1 MNPSRKRNISQLQN
15 EYKEQMEM
23 KQQHYKRRRR
33 GLYRRLTAFGILV
46 LLAAVLIAS
55 SIYSQTSA
63 LNMKESKKEKL
74 AEELKAIKDKKAE
87 LKDEITK
94 LNDEEYVLELA
105 RRDLYLSKDNEI
117 IFKIDEENK

>member
-1 MNPSRKRNISQLQN
+1 MNPSRKRNITQLQN
-15 EYKEQMEM
+15 DYKEQMEL

-55 SIYSQTSA
+55 SIYSQSSA
-63 LNMKESKKEKL
+63 LNANEAKKEKL
-74 AEELKAIKDKKAE
+74 ARELKEIKGKKAD
-87 LKDEITK
+87 LKEEIINLHDE
-94 LNDEEYVLELA
+94 DYVLDLA
-105 RRDLYLSKDNEI
+105 RKDYYLSKDNET

>member
-1 MNPSRKRNISQLQN
+1 MNPSRKRNITQLQN
-15 EYKEQMEM
+15 DYKEQMEL

-55 SIYSQTSA
+55 SIYSQSSA
-63 LNMKESKKEKL
+63 LNANEAKKEKL
-74 AEELKAIKDKKAE
+74 AKELKEIKGKKAD
-87 LKDEITK
+87 LKEEIINLHDE
-94 LNDEEYVLELA
+94 DYVLDLA
-105 RRDLYLSKDNEI
+105 RKDYYLSKDNET